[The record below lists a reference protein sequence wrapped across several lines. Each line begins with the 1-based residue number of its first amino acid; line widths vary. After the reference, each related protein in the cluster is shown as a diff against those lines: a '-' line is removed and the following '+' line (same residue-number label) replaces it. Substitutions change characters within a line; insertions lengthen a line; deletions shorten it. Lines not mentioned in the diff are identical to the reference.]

1 LFDILKQHPL
11 DMGDYDIVYGPDE
24 ESDDELDEDASWMT
38 KGADLGVAPQE
49 RLLACS
55 RPTTDADKA
64 F

>member
-1 LFDILKQHPL
+1 
-11 DMGDYDIVYGPDE
+11 MGDYDIVYGPDE

-38 KGADLGVAPQE
+38 EGADLGVAPQE